1 MPRYTVWATRWDDTR
16 IINEIPARGLSFSM
30 PLSDH
35 GECSFSATV
44 EPGRSDWRPSVAPP
58 MSGVLI
64 ARDGVPVWQGR
75 IVSERQDGLRSF
87 SFQCREW
94 GSFFETAASAVES
107 WVQENDHAIFREI
120 VSDAQ
125 AIVGQNVQITL
136 GSTLGSAGSDLTL
149 HAWDNI
155 SPAEIFTRVAEA
167 EGGPEWYFGS
177 SGTLQAPT
185 RPLILGDRL
194 GSTTA
199 SDVLMYVEDTSV
211 WDGYDAPPTVGL
223 LGGLFPAGTEVP
235 LPGRRGGNVI
245 ACSRTRDTARSAT
258 LAVAVGDGQ
267 DAAQIRAQ
275 ATATKLLA
283 AGWPKI
289 VRWFQHNTV
298 TNRATLQR
306 HADADLASC
315 AGIATGYN
323 LVTLDGDPDWTDIE
337 RGSTMRVVLDTDLYG
352 VRPYT
357 FETRLLNLT
366 VDVPDD
372 GGTPQLTWD
381 LAEVLEAS

>member
-1 MPRYTVWATRWDDTR
+1 MPKYTVYATRWDDTR
-16 IINEIPARGLSFSM
+16 IIDEIPARGLQFSM

-44 EPGRSDWRPSVAPP
+44 EPGRSWWRQSVSPP

-64 ARDGVPVWQGR
+64 ARDGVPMWQGR
-75 IVSERQDGLRSF
+75 IASERQDGLRSF
-87 SFQCREW
+87 SYQCREW
-94 GSFFETAASAVES
+94 GSFFETAATVVES
-107 WVQENDHAIFREI
+107 WVQTNDHDIFRQI

-125 AIVGQNVQITL
+125 AVDGQNVQITL
-136 GSTLGSAGSDLTL
+136 GSTQGAAVSDLTL
-149 HAWDNI
+149 NNWDNL
-155 SPAEIFTRVAEA
+155 SAAEVFTRVAEA

-177 SGTLQAPT
+177 GGTLEAPT

-199 SDVLMYVEDTSV
+199 ADVIMYVEDTPA
-211 WDGYDAPPTVGL
+211 WGGYDGPPTVGL

-245 ACSRTRDTARSAT
+245 ACARTRDTARSAT
-258 LAVAVGDGQ
+258 YAVAVGDGQ
-267 DAAQIRAQ
+267 DAAQRRAQ
-275 ATATKLLA
+275 ATATNLLA

-298 TNRATLQR
+298 SNPTTLQR
-306 HADADLASC
+306 HANADLASC

-323 LVTLDGDPDWTDIE
+323 LVTLDGDPDWIDIG

-357 FETRLLNLT
+357 FESRLLNLT

-372 GGTPQLTWD
+372 GGDAQLTWD
-381 LAEVLEAS
+381 LAEVWEV